1 VKTRHL
7 MLTATVAVAAFFG
20 YAVAVDRTP
29 IARTGERT
37 AITPAV
43 AALGEAQVY
52 DPAHLLN
59 PERKYLGVAIDG
71 APRSMAGVHSF
82 ARTMRAKPN
91 VITVYE
97 AFGDGY
103 AAAEVR
109 RTYAYGALPII
120 RWEPFDATLADIA
133 TGRYDAYVTSFAE
146 NVRSLNLPI
155 ALTFAHEMNGFWYPW
170 GAPKNKAADFVTA
183 WRRLHGIFRQA
194 GATNVIWTWTPNVI
208 SGAPSVE
215 LKPYYPGDAYVDWI
229 GLDGYYTRTGAQTY
243 RQLFVPTMRDI
254 RKFTELPFLIVETGA
269 EPGAGRA
276 RAVRDLFDSV
286 ARDERVLGFVYFNQK
301 GTKRWEIDDDP
312 GVTAVYRSRARSLP
326 YGFTVS

>member
-1 VKTRHL
+1 MRTRHL
-7 MLTATVAVAAFFG
+7 MLIVTIAIASFLG
-20 YAVAVDRTP
+20 YAVTVDRTP
-29 IARTGERT
+29 ATRTGQRT
-37 AITPAV
+37 AIPPAM
-43 AALGEAQVY
+43 AALGQAPTY
-52 DPAHLLN
+52 DPAHLLT
-59 PERKYLGVAIDG
+59 PDRKYLGVAIAG

-82 ARTMRAKPN
+82 AKVMRAKPN
-91 VITVYE
+91 IITIYE

-109 RTYAYGALPII
+109 RTYDYGALAIV

-133 TGRYDAYVTSFAE
+133 AGRYDAYVASFAE
-146 NVRSLNLPI
+146 SVRALNLPV

-170 GAPKNKAADFVTA
+170 GAPKNKARTFVTA
-183 WRRLHGIFRQA
+183 WRRLHDIFEQVS
-194 GATNVIWTWTPNVI
+194 ATNVIWTWTPNVI

-243 RQLFVPTMRDI
+243 RQLFDPTMKDI
-254 RKFTELPFLIVETGA
+254 RRFTRLPFLIVETGA
-269 EPGAGRA
+269 EPGWRRPG
-276 RAVRDLFDSV
+276 AVRDLFDSV
-286 ARDERVLGFVYFNQK
+286 ARDKRMLGFVYFNQK

-312 GVTAVYRSRARSLP
+312 AVTAVYRVKAKSLP